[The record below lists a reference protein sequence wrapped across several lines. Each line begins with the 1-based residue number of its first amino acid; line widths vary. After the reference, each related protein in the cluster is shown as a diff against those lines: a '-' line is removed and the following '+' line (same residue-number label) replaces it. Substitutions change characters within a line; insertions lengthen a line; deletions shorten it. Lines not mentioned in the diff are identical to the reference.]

1 MPMGT
6 PFTFNDLPPHPHH
19 THIMNYPLNLSFKV
33 VAIAPQIF
41 VTDAQGGSIC
51 YVKQKLFKFKEDIQV
66 FSDESKSRQIASI
79 KANKVLDWSARYFFT
94 DNEGNDV
101 GSVGRQGMRSIWRAR
116 YDVFNPGDEAA
127 DFKVQEENP
136 WTKVMDGVLGGIPV
150 LGMFSGYFFHPSY
163 VATRADGTPVMRV
176 KKQAAFF
183 EGKFTIEKLAD
194 LSPQEEVNLIYSFL
208 MLLLL
213 ERSRG

>member
-1 MPMGT
+1 
-6 PFTFNDLPPHPHH
+6 
-19 THIMNYPLNLSFKV
+19 MNYPLNLSFKI

-41 VTDAQGGSIC
+41 VNDAQRSPIC
-51 YVKQKLFKFKEDIQV
+51 YIKQKLFKFKEDIQV
-66 FSDESKSRQIASI
+66 YSDPSKSRQIASI
-79 KANKVLDWSARYFFT
+79 KANKIIDWSARYFFT
-94 DNEGNDV
+94 DPQGNDI
-101 GSVGRQGMRSIWRAR
+101 GSVGRQGMKSIWRAR

-136 WTKVMDGVLGGIPV
+136 WTKVFDGLIGGIPII
-150 LGMFSGYFFHPSY
+150 GAFSGYFFHPSY
-163 VATRADGTPVMRV
+163 MATRADGTPVMRV
-176 KKQAAFF
+176 QKQPAFF

-213 ERSRG
+213 ERERG

>member
-1 MPMGT
+1 
-6 PFTFNDLPPHPHH
+6 
-19 THIMNYPLNLSFKV
+19 MNYPLNLSFKV
-33 VAIAPQIF
+33 VAVAPQIF
-41 VTDAQGGSIC
+41 VKDAQGGSIC

-136 WTKVMDGVLGGIPV
+136 WTKVMDGVLGGIPI

>member
-1 MPMGT
+1 
-6 PFTFNDLPPHPHH
+6 
-19 THIMNYPLNLSFKV
+19 MNYPLNLSFKV
-33 VAIAPQIF
+33 VAVAPQIF
-41 VTDAQGGSIC
+41 VKDAQGGSIC

-136 WTKVMDGVLGGIPV
+136 WTKVMDGVLGGIPI

-194 LSPQEEVNLIYSFL
+194 LSPQEEVNLIYAFL

>member
-1 MPMGT
+1 
-6 PFTFNDLPPHPHH
+6 
-19 THIMNYPLNLSFKV
+19 MNYPLNLSFKI
-33 VAIAPQIF
+33 VAVTPQIF
-41 VTDAQGGSIC
+41 VKDAQGGSIC

-66 FSDESKSRQIASI
+66 FSDKSKSRQIASI

-101 GSVGRQGMRSIWRAR
+101 GSVGRQGIRSIWRAR
-116 YDVFNPGDEAA
+116 YDVFNPGDEVA

-136 WTKVMDGVLGGIPV
+136 WTKVMDGVLGGIPI

>member
-1 MPMGT
+1 
-6 PFTFNDLPPHPHH
+6 
-19 THIMNYPLNLSFKV
+19 MNYPLNLSFKI
-33 VAIAPQIF
+33 VAVAPQIF
-41 VTDAQGGSIC
+41 VHDAQGGSIC

-116 YDVFNPGDEAA
+116 YDVFNPGDEAT